1 MRRKGGPEFLGYLS
15 RARVEGSLKTVSD
28 HSSLSCL
35 DTSSCDSGTP
45 RLLLLGHPC
54 PKRLELIKVLEGLPR
69 SQGQVLPLGVSHGP
83 PEFPGTYGAWWFE
96 KQGKL
101 PF

>member
-28 HSSLSCL
+28 HSSLSSF

-45 RLLLLGHPC
+45 RLLLLGHPY
-54 PKRLELIKVLEGLPR
+54 PKKLDLIKVLEGLTAQLPR
-69 SQGQVLPLGVSHGP
+69 TGP
-83 PEFPGTYGAWWFE
+83 SFGCKPWAT
-96 KQGKL
+96 
-101 PF
+101 